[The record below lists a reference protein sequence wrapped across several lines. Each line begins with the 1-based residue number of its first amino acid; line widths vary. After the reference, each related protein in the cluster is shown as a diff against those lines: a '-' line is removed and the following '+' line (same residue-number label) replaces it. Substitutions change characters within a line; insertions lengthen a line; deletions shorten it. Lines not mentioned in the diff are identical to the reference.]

1 MKFYK
6 LSGILSQILIVIL
19 FLSFSLTSCTEKKGE
34 SNSDNAFSENV
45 KVTATHDAENNQH
58 LFDLST
64 KKTKAGWVTFNFN
77 NASPSDHFFLL
88 YKVPEA
94 AIQAADEAGESIVQH
109 WHGALTVPFQEN
121 FNPYIKGD
129 IEYGEFVDSLVAE
142 ISVKGPWYFDP
153 GAPTM
158 GGPGFTAAGSSSATT
173 VYLDPGEYIVECY
186 VKDEEQVFHSYI
198 GMLEHLT
205 VTGEQN
211 GAEEPQ
217 AGKTVTIS
225 SENGIEFTEPF
236 SAGEQIVEVHYAD
249 QATYGHLLGHNVQLV
264 KLEDAE
270 DDSLLQ
276 SVGEWMN
283 WTTPFGLTAKAPAG
297 AKFVGG
303 VMEMTEGQSGY
314 MHLDLE
320 PGDYAWI
327 AEVPDPADKGM
338 LKTFTV
344 SD

>member
-1 MKFYK
+1 MIYSKRWGSFSK
-6 LSGILSQILIVIL
+6 ILMVIL
-19 FLSFSLTSCTEKKGE
+19 FFSFSLFSCTDKKE
-34 SNSDNAFSENV
+34 DVNNV
-45 KVTATHDAENNQH
+45 EVTAIHDAENNQH
-58 LFDLST
+58 IFEMST
-64 KKTKAGWVTFNFN
+64 KETKSGWVTFNFN

-94 AIQAADEAGESIVQH
+94 AMQAAEEAGETIVQH
-109 WHGALTVPFQEN
+109 WHGALTVPFQDN
-121 FNPYIKGD
+121 FNPYIQGN

-142 ISVKGPWYFDP
+142 ISEKGPWFFDP

-158 GGPGFTAAGSSSATT
+158 GGPGITAAGSSSATT
-173 VYLDPGEYIVECY
+173 VYLEPGEYIVECY
-186 VKDEEQVFHSYI
+186 VKNDEQVFHSYV
-198 GMLEHLT
+198 GMLEQLT
-205 VTGEQN
+205 VTGEKN
-211 GAEEPQ
+211 EAEKPE
-217 AGKTVTIS
+217 ASKTVTIS
-225 SENGIEFTEPF
+225 SENGIEFTGSF
-236 SAGEQIVEVHYAD
+236 SSGEQIVEVHYED
-249 QATYGHLLGHNVQLV
+249 QTAYSHLLGHNVQLV

-276 SVGEWMN
+276 SIGEWMN
-283 WTTPFGLTAKAPAG
+283 WTTPFGLKVNAPNG

>member
-1 MKFYK
+1 MKYSK
-6 LSGILSQILIVIL
+6 QRGIYSKVLVAIIFI
-19 FLSFSLTSCTEKKGE
+19 SFSLISCTDKKE
-34 SNSDNAFSENV
+34 DVNKVE
-45 KVTATHDAENNQH
+45 VTAIHDAENNQH
-58 LFDLST
+58 IFEMST
-64 KKTKAGWVTFNFN
+64 KETKSGWVTFDFN
-77 NASPSDHFFLL
+77 NASSSDHFFLL

-121 FNPYIKGD
+121 FTPYVEGN
-129 IEYGEFVDSLVAE
+129 IEYGEFVDSLVAD
-142 ISVKGPWYFDP
+142 ISEKGPWFFDP

-173 VYLDPGEYIVECY
+173 VYLEPGEYIVECY
-186 VKDEEQVFHSYI
+186 VKDDEQVFHSYI
-198 GMLEHLT
+198 GMLEQLT
-205 VTGEQN
+205 VSGEMN
-211 GAEEPQ
+211 EAEGPQ
-217 AGKTVTIS
+217 TSKTVTIS
-225 SENGIEFTEPF
+225 SENGIEFAESF
-236 SAGEQIVEVHYAD
+236 SSGEQIVEVHYED
-249 QATYGHLLGHNVQLV
+249 QAAYSHLLGHNVQLV

-276 SVGEWMN
+276 SIGDWMN
-283 WTTPFGLTAKAPAG
+283 WTTPFGLTANAPTG
-297 AKFVGG
+297 ASFIGG

-338 LKTFTV
+338 LKTFTI

>member
-1 MKFYK
+1 MKYSK
-6 LSGILSQILIVIL
+6 LWGISTKVLIILL
-19 FLSFSLTSCTEKKGE
+19 FFSFSLTSCTEQKEDSK
-34 SNSDNAFSENV
+34 NV
-45 KVTATHDAENNQH
+45 NDVEVTAIHNAENNQH
-58 LFDLST
+58 IFEMST
-64 KKTKAGWVTFNFN
+64 KETRSGWVTFNFN

-94 AIQAADEAGESIVQH
+94 AIQAAEEADESIVQH

-121 FNPYIKGD
+121 FNPYINGD

-142 ISVKGPWYFDP
+142 ISEKGPWFFDP

-158 GGPGFTAAGSSSATT
+158 GGPGITAAGSSSATT
-173 VYLDPGEYIVECY
+173 VYLEPGEYIVECY

-198 GMLEHLT
+198 GMLEQLT
-205 VTGEQN
+205 VTGEMN
-211 GAEEPQ
+211 EAEEPQ
-217 AGKTVTIS
+217 ASKTVTIS
-225 SENGIEFTEPF
+225 SENGIEFAGSFGT
-236 SAGEQIVEVHYAD
+236 GEQIVEVHFAD
-249 QATYGHLLGHNVQLV
+249 QTSYSHLLGHNVQLV

-276 SVGEWMN
+276 SLGDWMN
-283 WTTPFGLTAKAPAG
+283 WMTPFGLTANAPTG

-338 LKTFTV
+338 LKTFTI